1 MTCLTFRQITRSK
14 ITHSMLSKKP
24 VFQVKQKHNDQKKK
38 IPESLNLSSHLIFRS
53 KLAGVCGWMKCYIE
67 WPLEHNI
74 NRKSKFLDRN
84 DGGILYAYVC
94 VAVGVLCSR
103 WRQFEHTAN
112 KYTHP
117 HQIPCKLYDIITV
130 GFVNQTVSQ
139 LIHLIHFPLSN
150 PS

>member
-24 VFQVKQKHNDQKKK
+24 VFQVKQKHNDPEKK

-84 DGGILYAYVC
+84 DGGILWC
-94 VAVGVLCSR
+94 ICLCCC
-103 WRQFEHTAN
+103 WRFVFTLKAIWAHSE
-112 KYTHP
+112 YTHTP
-117 HQIPCKLYDIITV
+117 T
-130 GFVNQTVSQ
+130 
-139 LIHLIHFPLSN
+139 SN
-150 PS
+150 PMQIIRHHYGRIC